1 MVTNSVIVVHLSDRQ
16 SQSLNHFSHNKMLH
30 TFFHLKHSSHLN
42 TTNCLITFYTLNLS
56 LDLKGFVNPFFKFYH
71 VFIEIINWKFTF
83 FPRIWLFKCKLYYCH
98 ITYDL
103 IVWNIKK
110 IYYCWL
116 QNSRNFPNG
125 ILFQFAYL
133 VLGSVAIEAPIK
145 RWLTSRVYNRGG
157 CGLQQ
162 QQYQLYLYYSKQ
174 RVLRSVSNIIRSW
187 ITAVLTSSIFL
198 CLLIRMLKNRYADH
212 KNTTTIKPNHYCCM
226 LVMKVI

>member
-16 SQSLNHFSHNKMLH
+16 SQSLNHFYHNKMLH

-56 LDLKGFVNPFFKFYH
+56 LDLKGFFYPFFKFYH

-110 IYYCWL
+110 
-116 QNSRNFPNG
+116 N
-125 ILFQFAYL
+125 IL
-133 VLGSVAIEAPIK
+133 
-145 RWLTSRVYNRGG
+145 
-157 CGLQQ
+157 
-162 QQYQLYLYYSKQ
+162 
-174 RVLRSVSNIIRSW
+174 
-187 ITAVLTSSIFL
+187 
-198 CLLIRMLKNRYADH
+198 LLITKLAKLSKWNFISICVPRAWKRSDWSTNQTMTDIASL
-212 KNTTTIKPNHYCCM
+212 
-226 LVMKVI
+226 